1 MRDYDFVV
9 IGSGIAGLTFALKA
23 AKHGSVAVVTK
34 RKGSDT
40 NTARAQGGIACVT
53 SDEDSFELHV
63 RDTLEAG
70 AGLCD
75 EAVVR
80 TIVTE
85 GPDRIRELMALGL
98 QFDEREVSGHRELDL
113 GKEGGHSKRRVL
125 HVRDVLEA
133 GAGLC
138 DEAVV
143 RTIVTE
149 GPDRIREL
157 MALGL
162 QFDEREVS
170 GHRELDLGKEGGH
183 SKRRV
188 LHVRDVT
195 GKEVEETL
203 LRELDRQ
210 SRVELLE
217 NHMAVDLITAA
228 KLGFATE
235 DRCLGAYV
243 LDETAG
249 KVETIR
255 ADRIVLATGGCGK
268 VYLYTTNPDIATG
281 DGVAMAWRAGVEI
294 ANMEFIQFHP
304 TCLFHPQAKS
314 FLISEAVRGEGGILR
329 NDRGEDFMKRYDA
342 RGSLA
347 PRDIVA
353 RAIDSEMKRSGA
365 KCAFLDITHRSPEF
379 LRERFPHIYQTCLRF
394 GIDMSKQPIPVV
406 PAAHYQCG
414 GIKTD
419 VNGATSLSGLYTIG
433 EVACTGLH
441 GANRLASNSL
451 LEGLVMAHRAAAT
464 AVHVESTSKRKIPL
478 PEWKSGNV
486 QDVDEMV
493 VIYHNWDEI
502 RRLMWDYVGIVR
514 TDKRLQRASAR
525 LRNLQREI
533 REFYW
538 NFKVSVDLLELRN
551 LATVAALIVDSAL
564 SRKESRGLHYT
575 LDYPQADDRE
585 FRQDTLVRRN

>member
-1 MRDYDFVV
+1 MKESDLVEIV
-9 IGSGIAGLTFALKA
+9 SGIAGLSFALKVA
-23 AKHGSVAVVTK
+23 MHGSVAVMTK

-40 NTARAQGGIACVT
+40 NTAWAQGGIACVT

-63 RDTLEAG
+63 HDTLEAG

-75 EAVVR
+75 EGVVR

-85 GPDRIRELMALGL
+85 GPERIRELTELGL
-98 QFDEREVSGHRELDL
+98 QFDEREISGHRELDL

-125 HVRDVLEA
+125 HV
-133 GAGLC
+133 
-138 DEAVV
+138 
-143 RTIVTE
+143 
-149 GPDRIREL
+149 
-157 MALGL
+157 
-162 QFDEREVS
+162 Q
-170 GHRELDLGKEGGH
+170 
-183 SKRRV
+183 
-188 LHVRDVT
+188 DVT
-195 GKEVEETL
+195 GKQIENTL
-203 LRELDRQ
+203 LRELGRQ
-210 SRVELLE
+210 SHVQLLE

-228 KLGFATE
+228 KLGFAAE
-235 DRCLGAYV
+235 ARCLGVYV
-243 LDETAG
+243 LDEKTG
-249 KVETIR
+249 EVETIQS
-255 ADRIVLATGGCGK
+255 DRIVLATGGCGK

-314 FLISEAVRGEGGILR
+314 FLISEAMRGEGGILR
-329 NDRGEDFMKRYDA
+329 NDRGEDFMKRYDP

-347 PRDIVA
+347 PRDIAA
-353 RAIDSEMKRSGA
+353 RAIDAEIKRSGA
-365 KCAFLDITHRSPEF
+365 RCAFLDVTHRSPEF
-379 LRERFPHIYQTCLRF
+379 LRERFPHIYETCLRF
-394 GIDMSKQPIPVV
+394 GIDVAKQPIPVE

-414 GIKTD
+414 GINTD
-419 VNGATSLSGLYTIG
+419 VNGATSLRGLYAIG
-433 EVACTGLH
+433 EVACSGLH

-451 LEGLVMAHRAAAT
+451 LEGLVTAHRAAAAAT
-464 AVHVESTSKRKIPL
+464 VQPRLSSRREIPL

-486 QDVDEMV
+486 QDVDEMA

-538 NFKVSVDLLELRN
+538 NFKLSVDLLELRN
-551 LATVAALIVDSAL
+551 LATLAALIVHSAL

-575 LDYPQADDRE
+575 LDYPEKNDRE
-585 FRQDTLVRRN
+585 YIRNTLVSRI

>member
-1 MRDYDFVV
+1 MKEYDFVV
-9 IGSGIAGLTFALKA
+9 LGSGIAGLSFALKA
-23 AKHGSVAVVTK
+23 AKHGSVAVITK
-34 RKGSDT
+34 RKSSDT
-40 NTARAQGGIACVT
+40 NTAWAQGGIACVT

-85 GPDRIRELMALGL
+85 GPQRIRELMELGL
-98 QFDEREVSGHRELDL
+98 HFDERDVSGHRELDL

-125 HVRDVLEA
+125 HV
-133 GAGLC
+133 
-138 DEAVV
+138 
-143 RTIVTE
+143 
-149 GPDRIREL
+149 
-157 MALGL
+157 
-162 QFDEREVS
+162 Q
-170 GHRELDLGKEGGH
+170 
-183 SKRRV
+183 
-188 LHVRDVT
+188 DVT
-195 GKEVEETL
+195 GKEIENTL
-203 LRELDRQ
+203 LRELGRQ
-210 SRVELLE
+210 SHVQLLE
-217 NHMAVDLITAA
+217 DHMAVDLITAA
-228 KLGFATE
+228 KLGFAAE
-235 DRCLGAYV
+235 DRCLGVYV
-243 LDETAG
+243 LNEKTG
-249 KVETIR
+249 HVETIR
-255 ADRIVLATGGCGK
+255 SRRIVLATGGCGK
-268 VYLYTTNPDIATG
+268 VYLYTTNPNIATG

-294 ANMEFIQFHP
+294 ANMEFMQFHP
-304 TCLFHPQAKS
+304 TCLFHPEAKS

-329 NDRGEDFMKRYDA
+329 NNRGEDFMKRYDS

-347 PRDIVA
+347 SRDVVA
-353 RAIDSEMKRSGA
+353 RAIDAEIKRSGA
-365 KCAFLDITHRSPEF
+365 KCVFLDITHKAPEF
-379 LRERFPHIYQTCLRF
+379 IRERFPHIYQTCLRF

-419 VNGATSLSGLYTIG
+419 VNGTTSLQGLYAIG

-451 LEGLVMAHRAAAT
+451 LEGLVVAHRAAIRAIQGQ
-464 AVHVESTSKRKIPL
+464 HPLKHEFPL

-486 QDVDEMV
+486 QDVDELV

-538 NFKVSVDLLELRN
+538 NFKVSADLLELRN
-551 LATVAALIVDSAL
+551 LAAVAALIVDSAL

-575 LDYPQADDRE
+575 LDYPGMDDSKFKRE
-585 FRQDTLVRRN
+585 TVLSRD

>member
-1 MRDYDFVV
+1 MKEYDFVV
-9 IGSGIAGLTFALKA
+9 IGSGIAGLSFALKA
-23 AKHGSVAVVTK
+23 AKHGSVAVITK
-34 RKGSDT
+34 RKGADT
-40 NTARAQGGIACVT
+40 NTAWAQGGIACVT
-53 SDEDSFELHV
+53 SDEDSFQLHV

-75 EAVVR
+75 ENVVR
-80 TIVTE
+80 TVVTE
-85 GPDRIRELMALGL
+85 GPARIQELVDLGM
-98 QFDEREVSGHRELDL
+98 QFDEREVSGHREFDL
-113 GKEGGHSKRRVL
+113 GREGGHSKRRVL
-125 HVRDVLEA
+125 HV
-133 GAGLC
+133 
-138 DEAVV
+138 
-143 RTIVTE
+143 
-149 GPDRIREL
+149 
-157 MALGL
+157 
-162 QFDEREVS
+162 Q
-170 GHRELDLGKEGGH
+170 
-183 SKRRV
+183 
-188 LHVRDVT
+188 DVT
-195 GKEVEETL
+195 GKEIENAL
-203 LRELDRQ
+203 LHELGRQ
-210 SRVELLE
+210 SHVDLLE

-228 KLGFATE
+228 KIGFAAE
-235 DRCLGAYV
+235 DRCLGIYI
-243 LDETAG
+243 LDEISG

-255 ADRIVLATGGCGK
+255 SDRIVLATGGCGK

-281 DGVAMAWRAGVEI
+281 DGVAIAWRAGVMI
-294 ANMEFIQFHP
+294 ANMEFVQFHP
-304 TCLFHPQAKS
+304 TCLFNPKAKS

-329 NDRGEDFMKRYDA
+329 NNRGEDFMNRYDP

-353 RAIDSEMKRSGA
+353 RAIDAEIKRSGA
-365 KCAFLDITHRSPEF
+365 QCVFLDITDKPVEF
-379 LRERFPHIYQTCLRF
+379 LRERFPNIFETCLRF
-394 GIDMSKQPIPVV
+394 GIDMTKQPIPVV

-419 VNGATSLSGLYTIG
+419 VTGATSLPGLYAIG
-433 EVACTGLH
+433 EVGCTGLH

-451 LEGLVMAHRAAAT
+451 LEGLVVAHRACEAMLREQRPSRAT
-464 AVHVESTSKRKIPL
+464 SSISL
-478 PEWKSGNV
+478 PEWQSGDV
-486 QDVDEMV
+486 QDVDELV

-575 LDYPQADDRE
+575 LDYPEKNDRE
-585 FRQDTLVRRN
+585 YGRNTLVSRI